1 MSRLL
6 IVTALMPE
14 AVPLINFYRMNKQ
27 PKQAF
32 YHLFQTV
39 SSRQVPDIHLL
50 VCGIGAEKM
59 YQGLEAYFNKVVQC
73 DQTLYLN
80 FGIAGTLSEPLGT
93 LLWANSIAGKA
104 INVPEDVHNLPFSVH
119 SREAPCKN
127 YRPAVLFDME
137 GEAWLKCIAE
147 KAQQF
152 TPDALF
158 CAKVVSDNQSEN
170 THRIDKNWVINIVHK
185 NIFEL
190 DKYIIK
196 LIKSFK

>member
-14 AVPLINFYRMNKQ
+14 AVPLINFYRMKKQ

-39 SSRQVPDIHLL
+39 SAGKVPDIHLL
-50 VCGIGAEKM
+50 VCGIGADKM
-59 YQGLEAYFNKVVQC
+59 YQGLEAYLSTVDQC
-73 DQTLYLN
+73 DRMLYLN
-80 FGIAGTLSEPLGT
+80 FGIAGTLSEPHGK
-93 LLWANSIAGKA
+93 LLWANSIAGSA
-104 INVPEDVHNLPFSVH
+104 IGLPEDVRNSPFSVQSLH
-119 SREAPCKN
+119 APCKN
-127 YRPAVLFDME
+127 YRPTVLFDME
-137 GEAWLKCIAE
+137 AEAWLKCIAE
-147 KAQQF
+147 NTQQF

-170 THRIDKNWVINIVHK
+170 THKIDKHWVINIVHK

-190 DKYIIK
+190 DYFIIN
-196 LIKSFK
+196 LIKTFK